1 MSKTILVT
9 GSSGFTGRYV
19 ANEFKKAGY
28 NVIGLVNESPSTGE
42 MVCDLRDKQM
52 VVNTIGAIRPDGI
65 IHLAALSFVG
75 HPNPEDFYSVNV
87 LGTENIISALIVH
100 DISPHKI
107 LIASSANVYG
117 NLDVLGGVNENSTP
131 FPVNHYAIS
140 KLAMEFMAKMWF
152 DRLPIIITRPFNYTG
167 PGQDPRFLIPKI
179 VAAYKRHD
187 MSIQLGNIDVYRD
200 FSDVRDVAKIYLKL
214 FESNSRSEVVNICSG
229 EAYSLL
235 HVLNSVSDIAG
246 YKIEVKVNP
255 EFVRQNE
262 IKRLFGD
269 NSRLNSI
276 TGFIPSIPLE
286 KTLLDMYNS

>member
-19 ANEFKKAGY
+19 VNEFKKAGY
-28 NVIGLVNESPSTGE
+28 NVVGLVSESPSAGE

-75 HPNPEDFYSVNV
+75 HPNLEDFYSVNV
-87 LGTENIISALIVH
+87 LGTENIILASIINNLC
-100 DISPHKI
+100 PHKI
-107 LIASSANVYG
+107 IIASSANVYG
-117 NLDVLGGVNENSTP
+117 NPDVLGSINESFP
-131 FPVNHYAIS
+131 PSPVNHYAIS
-140 KLAMEFMAKMWF
+140 KLAMEFVAKMWF
-152 DRLPIIITRPFNYTG
+152 ERLPIIITRPFNYTG
-167 PGQDPRFLIPKI
+167 PGQDPKFLIPKI
-179 VAAYKRHD
+179 VAAYKKHD
-187 MSIQLGNIDVYRD
+187 TSIQLGNIDVCRD
-200 FSDVRDVAKIYLKL
+200 FSDVRDISKIYLNL
-214 FESNSRSEVVNICSG
+214 FESDAKSEVVNLCSG
-229 EAYSLL
+229 KAYSLL
-235 HVLNSVSDIAG
+235 HVLNSVSNIAG

-255 EFVRQNE
+255 EFVRRNE
-262 IKRLFGD
+262 IKQLFGD

>member
-19 ANEFKKAGY
+19 VNEFKKAGY

-87 LGTENIISALIVH
+87 LGTENIISALIVNN
-100 DISPHKI
+100 ISPHKI

-117 NLDVLGGVNENSTP
+117 NLDVLGSINENSTP

-187 MSIQLGNIDVYRD
+187 TSIQLGNIDVYRD

-214 FESNSRSEVVNICSG
+214 FESNSRSEVVNVCSG

-246 YKIEVKVNP
+246 YKIEVKINP

-262 IKRLFGD
+262 IKWLFGD